1 MSSSSE
7 SRGNSNKPRSLSTS
21 PTSIGPSSSPLK
33 CSTPPTCSSPPM
45 SSPRIPSRAKT
56 VANNSAPHVDEFST
70 PNPMQS
76 LGNGGHRKRPITYGL
91 VQGGLQYEDCNPPTK
106 KFKNLQTTWNTPAP
120 SPEATNYLNERK
132 LELSRITRRAIA
144 ARMRYQRLRCRELD
158 LIRAIL
164 EGEEDLSQTEMKGI
178 DAQIGAIR
186 NILEDAGVTA
196 IGNKG
201 SLQMSRINLGQL
213 HWYLDLFAVQPVSS
227 TIRTRMLNGAS
238 STASV
243 SPITVVSSVNE
254 QTSRVK
260 PLFKVKTTVIIP
272 SSFCLTDK
280 CYTISTIH
288 VNVME
293 SWMPHQRPERFQ
305 PNEIF
310 GDPGEITV
318 LSSSHNEGQP
328 SFCLQLNIDVLVSR
342 YLIRLPRILPYSK
355 SKPTIMSFRTFP
367 YDSNDPSSCTR
378 RRTSG
383 RDAHSDSASLA
394 STSLISADTTS
405 NMGPGD
411 TEGKRF
417 NEHSPTEQVA
427 LAWAKRRIILNSVT
441 TTGWLRN
448 ITPEEKKV
456 TNGYIIELVNQAN
469 TKFGC
474 ELEASPRVIESILK
488 ALLLNRR
495 QLSKI
500 SEYLANPYDIEPP
513 SEFNLS
519 EQDRQAFMD
528 DRENELLDSASPFT
542 YYLHGQEVT
551 DMSVFILLFANPV
564 VEHVHISHWYA
575 SKSTPLRD
583 EDMRSEIKTT
593 PSQMLAESAVS
604 VRLAIRHTARGK
616 KSPTGA
622 SLQFKTDPYADEQDA
637 INEAILKALKSPI
650 HGAALEARLL
660 YLHHRGMFALR
671 GSLGLDPPENAI
683 GLTEEDSQIVHEARQ
698 YARATGLLFPQVSR
712 DLVMAGSHGRLMP
725 DYSKSVYVPDS
736 IEELIFPRADIA
748 PPSTVHPQMS
758 AAVTVDSGLSEA
770 VVPSSSTDFSMP
782 VPSESA
788 YVELPYNFGDDFFD
802 FPQTYPLNV
811 EPDQY
816 LTGGFMGGLGGYYH
830 DVP

>member
-1 MSSSSE
+1 
-7 SRGNSNKPRSLSTS
+7 
-21 PTSIGPSSSPLK
+21 
-33 CSTPPTCSSPPM
+33 M

-56 VANNSAPHVDEFST
+56 VANNSALHVDEFST

-106 KFKNLQTTWNTPAP
+106 KFKNLQTTKLQIISTNASSNYRASLAGYSRENVISTPSLP
-120 SPEATNYLNERK
+120 
-132 LELSRITRRAIA
+132 
-144 ARMRYQRLRCRELD
+144 QLD

-178 DAQIGAIR
+178 DAQLVLSATSSR
-186 NILEDAGVTA
+186 DAGVTA

-227 TIRTRMLNGAS
+227 TIRTRMLNGCKFHGKC
-238 STASV
+238 

-288 VNVME
+288 VNFME

-318 LSSSHNEGQP
+318 LSSSHNEGQVLHVHALT
-328 SFCLQLNIDVLVSR
+328 SF
-342 YLIRLPRILPYSK
+342 PYSK
-355 SKPTIMSFRTFP
+355 FLIPPVAPGGGPPCGLTPQDYRIAYFLTHAS
-367 YDSNDPSSCTR
+367 
-378 RRTSG
+378 TSG

-427 LAWAKRRIILNSVT
+427 LAWAKRRIILNSIT

-456 TNGYIIELVNQAN
+456 MNGYIIELVNQAN

-542 YYLHGQEVT
+542 YYLYGQEVT
-551 DMSVFILLFANPV
+551 DISVFILLFANPV

-604 VRLAIRHTARGK
+604 VRLAIRRTARGK

-683 GLTEEDSQIVHEARQ
+683 GLMEEDSQIVHEARQ

-816 LTGGFMGGLGGYYH
+816 LTGGFMGGLDH